1 MRPSI
6 PRIVF
11 ECMDAL
17 ALLWLGVYWIC
28 LVRPADQTWY
38 DLPLGVLCLTMA
50 AWDLVNTVRLL
61 LVRRRGGET
70 P

>member
-1 MRPSI
+1 MKRK
-6 PRIVF
+6 
-11 ECMDAL
+11 L
-17 ALLWLGVYWIC
+17 ALC
-28 LVRPADQTWY
+28 AA
-38 DLPLGVLCLTMA
+38 VLCLTMA